1 MKKFRFFILTLMVA
15 FWSISCTRID
25 CSEPPIHK
33 NYNQMTGFNALDVS
47 HAFEVNLIPSDY
59 ESVELEIAPDAE
71 KYVVVQQKGGTLY
84 IGMKNGY
91 SYKFVHHR
99 GDCGLKA
106 IVHFKEMRQ
115 VKASGASEVDIE
127 GLYDASNQN
136 MKISLSGAS
145 SFDGMVQNVG
155 NLNVSLSG
163 ASSLEGEML
172 NVNRLVAGLSGASEM
187 ELKGSGNDADI
198 ELSGASEVEMYEFPV
213 KNFEGSL
220 SGASDAYLTVT
231 ETFSATASGASTIR
245 VKGHPKV
252 LKANTSGASNIEFE

>member
-127 GLYDASNQN
+127 GLYDAGNQN

-145 SFDGMVQNVG
+145 SFDGAVQNVG

-198 ELSGASEVEMYEFPV
+198 ELSGAS
-213 KNFEGSL
+213 GSGRICF
-220 SGASDAYLTVT
+220 SGSD
-231 ETFSATASGASTIR
+231 
-245 VKGHPKV
+245 
-252 LKANTSGASNIEFE
+252 KALPQFL